1 MSEEIYHLASF
12 QILYNIIQKKCQTAI
27 KDLDITMSQ
36 GGVIAALMDFPN
48 EKVSLKD
55 LEKKLQLSQSVT
67 AGLVTRLEQKGYIE
81 SFGSKDDK
89 RIKIIKATALG
100 KEKCQAAQKVLV
112 NVEQEILAS
121 LTEADKNDMYRIFKK
136 LLNSNK

>member
-55 LEKKLQLSQSVT
+55 LEKNF
-67 AGLVTRLEQKGYIE
+67 
-81 SFGSKDDK
+81 SF
-89 RIKIIKATALG
+89 
-100 KEKCQAAQKVLV
+100 
-112 NVEQEILAS
+112 
-121 LTEADKNDMYRIFKK
+121 
-136 LLNSNK
+136 LNL

>member
-36 GGVIAALMDFPN
+36 GGVIAALMNFPN
-48 EKVSLKD
+48 EKVPLKD

-81 SFGSKDDK
+81 SFESKDDK
-89 RIKIIKATALG
+89 RIKIVKATTLG
-100 KEKCQAAQKVLV
+100 KEKCQAAQKVLA